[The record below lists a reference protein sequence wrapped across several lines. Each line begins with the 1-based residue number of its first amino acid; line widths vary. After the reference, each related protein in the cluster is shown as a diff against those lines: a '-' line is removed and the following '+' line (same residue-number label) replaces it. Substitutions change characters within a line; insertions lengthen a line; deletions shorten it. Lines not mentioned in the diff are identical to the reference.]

1 MGDRRTEV
9 DWRAVVA
16 AFVLTSA
23 SLPLI
28 WVSGEA
34 GLQSAEVRGID
45 LGLVPWS
52 VLALGLVLGLACLLP
67 APAARGIVHG
77 LGAVLAGV
85 GTIGVLLVEAAGSA
99 IPEEWIPVTVRRL
112 SVGVS
117 AGLGLWALALSGMV
131 LMVAASGITA
141 PVPANAATLAR
152 IGRRARDRWPG
163 VLLLAAAL
171 VLGVARYRTW
181 AVGEVAGER
190 IELAG
195 WSLPWIGPATL
206 FGVWAIGLAGVVVL
220 VRPASPALLGALV
233 PAWAASCCSALGI
246 LLASAVGG
254 VAVEEAAERLH
265 QVSDTMRFE
274 DPSVVVLPGAWW
286 GFAAASFGC
295 LVIVLAFGRAP
306 ADSGSAS

>member
-1 MGDRRTEV
+1 MGERRGEV
-9 DWRAVVA
+9 DWRVVLG
-16 AFVLTSA
+16 AFVFTSA

-34 GLQSAEVRGID
+34 GLQSAEVRGLD
-45 LGLVPWS
+45 FVFVPWF
-52 VLALGLVLGLACLLP
+52 VLGLGLVLALARLLP
-67 APAARGIVHG
+67 APTARGIVHG

-131 LMVAASGITA
+131 LMVAASGMTRL
-141 PVPANAATLAR
+141 VPANAATLVR
-152 IGRRARDRWPG
+152 IGRQARDRWPG

-220 VRPASPALLGALV
+220 VRPTSPALLGALV

-246 LLASAVGG
+246 LLASAMGG
-254 VAVEEAAERLH
+254 VAVKEAAERLH
-265 QVSDTMRFE
+265 QVSDTMQFK
-274 DPSVVVLPGAWW
+274 DPSVAVLPGAWW
-286 GFAAASFGC
+286 GFAAATSGC
-295 LVIVLAFGRAP
+295 LVIVLAFGRAQ
-306 ADSGSAS
+306 ADSGNAS